1 MNWSGIQVRVR
12 RDVAAPEMPTR
23 LASRLAQMVRGGIAI
38 GMSRGGTVRLALR
51 CARDSIH
58 TAAVEDPVGSRRQPP
73 RPGCR
78 CLPAHRRKN
87 KARKYRLTFP
97 PQPLDNTKQDEEHD
111 QFQIHR
117 PRHFMRGNRVGP
129 ERRSLGG
136 SQGVVSVP
144 DISRGGCDSN
154 FKPVALL

>member
-12 RDVAAPEMPTR
+12 RDVLPRKCRPG

-78 CLPAHRRKN
+78 VCQRIGEKTKLANTDSHFRPTLGQYQAGRR
-87 KARKYRLTFP
+87 T
-97 PQPLDNTKQDEEHD
+97 
-111 QFQIHR
+111 
-117 PRHFMRGNRVGP
+117 
-129 ERRSLGG
+129 
-136 SQGVVSVP
+136 
-144 DISRGGCDSN
+144 
-154 FKPVALL
+154 

>member
-1 MNWSGIQVRVR
+1 VNWSGIQVRVR

-23 LASRLAQMVRGGIAI
+23 FGEQTGADGPRWYRD
-38 GMSRGGTVRLALR
+38 RNEPWGTVRLALR

-97 PQPLDNTKQDEEHD
+97 PNPWTIPSRTKHMINFKYIDPSFHARQC
-111 QFQIHR
+111 
-117 PRHFMRGNRVGP
+117 VGP

-136 SQGVVSVP
+136 SQRVVSVP